1 MPLCFRPIG
10 VGETAVDGCNEMT
23 NIGEGVVEFGEECV
37 FIILVGQV
45 VVVCSN
51 AFSLANIVLSRKK
64 IHISMLFFVMRAF
77 FHGFMNTDS
86 QILTTFVLINFG
98 LITS

>member
-1 MPLCFRPIG
+1 MPLCVRAIG
-10 VGETAVDGCNEMT
+10 VGEAVIDGCNEMMD
-23 NIGEGVVEFGEECV
+23 IGEGVVEFGEECV
-37 FIILVGQV
+37 FIILVWQV

-51 AFSLANIVLSRKK
+51 AFSLANIVLSRKNFN
-64 IHISMLFFVMRAF
+64 ISMLFFVMQAF